1 MKHRD
6 LIWIVA
12 LCLALLSINGPA
24 HAWGSWG
31 WFTLAPT
38 RIEAFTGFDGYYK
51 RYLDD
56 GDSLDYQW
64 DVGIEIDQQGYI
76 LDPRIFGFSFNISP
90 RYYWGKYD
98 TGDRSETQKGN
109 GLSYLIQAD
118 FLRGA
123 KKPFSFSA
131 TALRST
137 NFNSGSFGS
146 RYDSEVESKS
156 AIASWH
162 NPAFPMKLSYE
173 DRYLNQTFLSGR
185 VGENRPTTQRD
196 ERVKTLTLRGRSSKT
211 SLVAEHLTLDD
222 NIPGRNLDYQRDRID
237 LKHFFPWGKGSSLNS
252 MFLYDDRRGFNANRR
267 IRLDER
273 AKIQHTS
280 NISSRSR
287 YSFSLIDRNY
297 ETIVNNGSFAL
308 SHLLYSNLVT
318 TANLW
323 VLSQRSDPQDITRW
337 RGGLSTRY
345 NKTILGVGVTA
356 GLGYSYQVTDRD
368 SREVLTEV
376 VDEPHVVPLDGAI
389 ILQRLFVVSA
399 TIIVTNADG
408 SLVYTNGF
416 DYEVLRLPEDLTLVQ
431 IIPGGQIETGDTILV
446 SYRAIALPSLE
457 YSTTNT
463 NYQLGLNLGWM
474 QFSHSYTDLD
484 ENLISGQG
492 ESFLN
497 PRRDVRTRLEFRWK
511 WSDVDVLMNAARNYN
526 RIRNFEATNYVYRQ
540 SLNWSAF
547 GKTFWNLSAVQ
558 SFTTSSTLDT
568 NLYSLELTVDWR
580 PMNNLSIRP
589 SLSLWRREDEGE
601 ALSTNK
607 RDDQYIAAGFW
618 LNWRYRKITL
628 NMSYFHNQRVI
639 DKYQETSGESRTK
652 EDRLFVNLKR
662 RF

>member
-1 MKHRD
+1 MKHAR
-6 LIWIVA
+6 LIWVVA
-12 LCLALLSINGPA
+12 LSLVLLSISGPA
-24 HAWGSWG
+24 YAWGSWG

-38 RIEAFTGFDGYYK
+38 RIEAYTGFDGYYK

-90 RYYWGKYD
+90 GYFKGYYE
-98 TGDRSETQKGN
+98 TGGRSGTQKGN
-109 GLSYLIQAD
+109 DLSYLIQGD
-118 FLRGA
+118 FLNGA
-123 KKPFSFSA
+123 NKPLSFNA
-131 TALRST
+131 TALRAT

-146 RYDSEVESKS
+146 RYDSEVKSESVM
-156 AIASWH
+156 ASWH
-162 NPAFPMKLSYE
+162 NPAFPMTLAYE
-173 DRYLNQTFLSGR
+173 DRYLKQTFLSGR
-185 VGENRPTTQRD
+185 VGESGPTTRRD
-196 ERVKTLTLRGRSSKT
+196 ERTRALTLSGRSSKT

-222 NIPGRNLDYQRDRID
+222 NIPGRNLDYQRDRVN
-237 LKHFFPWGKGSSLNS
+237 LRHTLPWGKGSSLNS
-252 MFLYDDRRGFNANRR
+252 FFLYDDRRGFNTNRR

-273 AKIQHTS
+273 ATIQHTR

-287 YSFSLIDRNY
+287 YSFSVINRNY
-297 ETIVNNGSFAL
+297 ETIVNNGSFAV

-318 TANLW
+318 TADLW
-323 VLSQRSDPQDITRW
+323 ASSQRSDPQDITRW

-345 NKTILGVGVTA
+345 NKTILGAGVSA

-368 SREVLTEV
+368 TRDLLTEV
-376 VDEPHVVPLDGAI
+376 VDVSYVVPLDGAI
-389 ILQRLFVVSA
+389 ILRRRFVITA

-408 SLVYTNGF
+408 SLVYTNGI
-416 DYEVLRLPEDLTLVQ
+416 DYAMLSLPEDLTQLQ

-446 SYRAIALPSLE
+446 SYQAIALPSLK

-474 QFSHSYTDLD
+474 QFSHSYTDMD

-492 ESFLN
+492 DSFLN

-511 WSDVDVLMNAARNYN
+511 WSDVDVLMSANRNFN
-526 RIRNFEATNYVYRQ
+526 RIKNFEATNFVYRQ

-547 GKTFWNLSAVQ
+547 GRTFWNLSAVQ
-558 SFTTSSTLDT
+558 SFTASSTLDT
-568 NLYSLELTVDWR
+568 NLYSLELSVNWR
-580 PMNNLSIRP
+580 PMVNLSIRP
-589 SLSLWRREDEGE
+589 SLSLWKREDEGE

-607 RDDQYIAAGFW
+607 RDDQYITAGFW
-618 LNWRYRKITL
+618 LNWRYRKITF
-628 NMSYFHNQRVI
+628 NMSYFHNQRVT
-639 DKYQETSGESRTK
+639 DTYRETSSKSETK
-652 EDRLFVNLKR
+652 EDRLVVNLTR